1 MAPVEGISKVHSSL
15 PGSLPPR
22 QHDAGKQTF
31 HEKVLA
37 VLAQRQQ
44 LLASNIA
51 NADTPN
57 YKAVD
62 IDIDAVLNEVKAGRE
77 PLRLMAHST
86 GHLAGK
92 AAAGISRS
100 LIKYRIPLQ
109 PSLDGNTVD
118 MQAEQA
124 KFAENALRYQF
135 TLDRVGSRYKI
146 MRELLN
152 GLI

>member
-1 MAPVEGISKVHSSL
+1 MAPVEGISKIHPSL
-15 PGSLPPR
+15 PESLPPR
-22 QHDAGKQTF
+22 KHNTGKQTF

-37 VLAQRQQ
+37 VLAQRQL

-77 PLRLMAHST
+77 PLRLMATST

-92 AAAGISRS
+92 PAAGTSRS

-135 TLDRVGSRYKI
+135 TLDRVGGRYKM

-152 GLI
+152 DLI